1 MNTIKSRSARRAVQL
16 VLATGVAVGAVQPA
30 LADDVFLKITGL
42 PGGSVDSK
50 HKDEIDVLSFSQSV
64 SSSGSAAVGSGAG
77 AGKAAC
83 PQFSITKPVDQASP
97 GLAEA
102 ASSGRVLPSATL
114 VVRNNAD
121 KAQEY
126 YKVTMSMVYVLASSQ
141 GFSGEGGGY
150 EGVVLAA
157 RTTSMSYQPQK
168 PDGSLGTAV
177 VRTINCS
184 SPGA

>member
-30 LADDVFLKITGL
+30 LADDIFLKIPGL
-42 PGGSVDSK
+42 SGGSTDSK
-50 HKDEIDVLSFSQSV
+50 HKDEINVINFSQTV
-64 SSSGSAAVGSGAG
+64 SNSGPAAGGSGAG
-77 AGKAAC
+77 AGKATC
-83 PQFSITKPVDQASP
+83 PQFNVTKLIDQASP

-102 ASSGRVLPSATL
+102 ASTGRAFPSANL
-114 VVRNNAD
+114 VVRSNGE
-121 KAQEY
+121 KGQEY
-126 YKVTMSMVYVLASSQ
+126 YKVTMSMVYVLASNQ

-150 EGVVLAA
+150 EDIVFSA

-168 PDGSLGTAV
+168 PDGSLGTAI
-177 VRTINCS
+177 VRTISCA